1 MKVPKMKIF
10 RGLKHVLER
19 DFNEWVMNEK
29 STPNILFTNQT
40 QDSELIVFTVIY
52 E

>member
-1 MKVPKMKIF
+1 MKIF
-10 RGLKHVLER
+10 SGRKHVVESE
-19 DFNEWVMNEK
+19 FNEWVMNEK
-29 STPNILFTNQT
+29 STPNIIFTNQS